1 MATPDTKLALAG
13 VLSALGAALLT
24 GVLAAGLAQASLG
37 AALLSAGGAACVPI
51 GALALAW
58 GQRESMGASLG
69 PANAITLLRGSI
81 GASAAGMGVLALFS
95 PLSASLTWTVLV
107 LAMLALALDGLDGW
121 VARRMDCA
129 SPFGGRLDMELDGMF
144 TIALSFWAWSSGA
157 AGAWILLSGA
167 LRPLFIVATRIWP
180 WMDRPLF
187 QSEHRRVICV
197 VQIATLIGALS
208 PLLAPWS
215 AWIAAIGLLSLIY
228 SFGIDTLWL
237 IRRRELP
244 L

>member
-13 VLSALGAALLT
+13 VLSSLCAGGLSM
-24 GVLAAGLAQASLG
+24 VLAGLGSAVGPG
-37 AALLSAGGAACVPI
+37 ALVTIAIGAACVPG

-58 GQRESMGASLG
+58 GERASMGTSLG
-69 PANAITLLRGSI
+69 PANAITLLRGSL
-81 GASAAGMGVLALFS
+81 GASAGGMGVLALFS
-95 PLSASLTWTVLV
+95 PLPNALTWAVLGI
-107 LAMLALALDGLDGW
+107 AILALCLDGLDGW

-157 AGAWILLSGA
+157 AGPWVLLSGA

-197 VQIATLIGALS
+197 VQIATLIGAIS
-208 PLLAPWS
+208 PLLAPVS
-215 AWIAAIGLLSLIY
+215 AWVAAIGLLSLIY

>member
-1 MATPDTKLALAG
+1 MATPDTKLARAGALSTLGAALLSGVLAVTVANVTAG
-13 VLSALGAALLT
+13 PALLSALGAA
-24 GVLAAGLAQASLG
+24 
-37 AALLSAGGAACVPI
+37 CVPV

-69 PANAITLLRGSI
+69 PANAVTLLRASL

-95 PLSASLTWTVLV
+95 PLSDALTWGVLA

-144 TIALSFWAWSSGA
+144 TVALSLWAWSSGA
-157 AGAWILLSGA
+157 AGPWILLSGA
-167 LRPLFIVATRIWP
+167 LRPLFIVAARLWP

-187 QSEHRRVICV
+187 PSERRRVICV

-208 PLLAPWS
+208 PLLARVSDWV
-215 AWIAAIGLLSLIY
+215 AALGLLSLIV

-237 IRRRELP
+237 FRRRELP